1 MSLIILK
8 EIPVFVNLGY
18 NLVFFSIMT
27 IGHDNILLTTY
38 IVEMWNMQTA
48 ARTMSVGARSTSL
61 LARLGP
67 LNCISDVFSNSN
79 KSGVVPIDS
88 CFPQLKK

>member
-1 MSLIILK
+1 MLQEGQIYTFYIKHTCMSLIILK

-38 IVEMWNMQTA
+38 IVEM
-48 ARTMSVGARSTSL
+48 
-61 LARLGP
+61 
-67 LNCISDVFSNSN
+67 
-79 KSGVVPIDS
+79 
-88 CFPQLKK
+88 